1 MITDAQLST
10 IFNISESRIMVSS
23 EGQRELTGRNLVD
36 DRAIFGIQ
44 VHHWRQGPQKE
55 NNSVLLP
62 KTVHQKIKN
71 KTNKISKKRPQEDRE
86 RSNECYLLR
95 VLCARIL
102 ERHEKLHVH

>member
-62 KTVHQKIKN
+62 KTVHQKIKKQN
-71 KTNKISKKRPQEDRE
+71 QQDFKKKTSRRQGTFQ
-86 RSNECYLLR
+86 
-95 VLCARIL
+95 
-102 ERHEKLHVH
+102 